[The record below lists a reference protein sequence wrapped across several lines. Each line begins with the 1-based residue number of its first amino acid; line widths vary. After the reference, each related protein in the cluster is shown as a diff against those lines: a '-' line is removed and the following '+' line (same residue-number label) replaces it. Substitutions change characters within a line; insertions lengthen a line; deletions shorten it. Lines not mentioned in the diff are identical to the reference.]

1 MILPIV
7 KKVSYKEGD
16 VIIDEGE
23 IGSEIFIL
31 TKGLVSVT
39 QKLVLGKESF
49 SLDKEKIVSKLS
61 SENTPFFG
69 EIAIFGDKKRTASVQ
84 ALTYCELLKLDE
96 DGFYKI
102 ANDNIEVGFKILKSI
117 VETVCERLSK
127 ANNDILKLSIAL
139 AMALKR

>member
-1 MILPIV
+1 MLNYEILKKISLFKYLNKSEFNLILPIV

-69 EIAIFGDKKRTASVQ
+69 EIAIFGDKKRT
-84 ALTYCELLKLDE
+84 
-96 DGFYKI
+96 
-102 ANDNIEVGFKILKSI
+102 
-117 VETVCERLSK
+117 
-127 ANNDILKLSIAL
+127 
-139 AMALKR
+139 